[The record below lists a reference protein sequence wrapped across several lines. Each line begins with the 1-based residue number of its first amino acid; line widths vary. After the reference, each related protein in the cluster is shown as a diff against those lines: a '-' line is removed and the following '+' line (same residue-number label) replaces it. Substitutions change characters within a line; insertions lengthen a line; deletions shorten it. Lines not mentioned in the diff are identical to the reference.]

1 MLSTN
6 QGRHNKNENI
16 YVHSCFYKVRQS
28 IENIQLNFLFAPDGY
43 GKTSVLTYCFEYFE
57 KISDDICCIWLDKTN
72 FDLKQG
78 SSSLLTALSHFFNH
92 QLEQDS
98 TIEKIL
104 QRYTSGQCYI
114 FIDDYEK
121 IECTSFNNEID
132 ALLDIKKVNWHVII
146 ASRIFPKF
154 KISHLELN
162 QKIKIF
168 NSSSL
173 SFNCFEVSEYLDTN
187 ISNSQL
193 EFIFNKTQG
202 WPYAISICK
211 DLLNNKENV
220 RKLFELSGED
230 YAFSQLFKEQILDNL
245 DSDMQEFLVG
255 FSTLEMANA
264 ELCNYALKF
273 TDSKFRLKQLYHSG
287 AFIENIDRN
296 NREFKVHPL
305 LREFILSQ
313 QVDNKSKKI
322 LVRASIWS
330 IRNQYYKKS
339 AYYAKLSQDPHI
351 QNLVI
356 DKTSEILVKN
366 LGELPTVINWV
377 KELKDE
383 KYFNWNK
390 IIYWLAWSLAFSY
403 QWEESKQRVNDL
415 RVALQ
420 NDQYLN
426 EMDFQFYSA
435 KLDSIEIVLL
445 IFQDKRQIS
454 LEKSKSWFKKN
465 KKTDNFDKAVVSC
478 ASYLSYRL
486 DVDYDS
492 AQKSIE
498 YALQVIRDT
507 DSIYGEIWVNLL
519 YGLFIFDC
527 GLYNRA
533 QKILERQFYK
543 TIEEIGEDAS
553 ILPTISQLL
562 SAIYYEL
569 NQISK
574 AQEYVEIGY
583 KNIKNHGLV
592 ETAFAGI
599 STSYKLQKNWTDTQ
613 NLRENLQDIISIYPQ
628 RLKILLNYLQVE
640 LYLLSNK
647 TEKGASYLNSI
658 DISMEDSTD
667 QCLEVKIYHK
677 YINILVQ
684 LNKNNLKLACNLL
697 DEFLYDNQLQNNQFL
712 LSKILILKSFI
723 ALKYENNKKEA
734 LDRIKHALFL
744 ATENGYFS
752 VFIDFEK
759 FSIDSLQLIKSSAS
773 TLDEN
778 YKNLINELSSYLPL
792 GDENEQIKFNKENFS
807 KRELELLAMLESGLK
822 YKQIAD
828 ELFISLSTV
837 KWHINNIYI
846 KLGVKNRTGALVVA
860 RKYALI

>member
-1 MLSTN
+1 MLSAS

-16 YVHSCFYKVRQS
+16 YIHSCFYKVRQS
-28 IENIQLNFLFAPDGY
+28 IENIQLNFLFAPGGY

-57 KISDDICCIWLDKTN
+57 KLSNGICCIWLDETN
-72 FDLKQG
+72 FDPKQSG
-78 SSSLLTALSHFFNH
+78 SLLVALSLIFSH
-92 QLEQDS
+92 QVDEDS

-121 IECTSFNNEID
+121 IECARFNNEID
-132 ALLDIKKVNWHVII
+132 TLLDIKKVNYHVII

-154 KISHLELN
+154 RISYLELN

-173 SFNCFEVSEYLDTN
+173 SFNSFEVFEYLDTN

-193 EFIFNKTQG
+193 EFVFNKTQG

-211 DLLNNKENV
+211 NLLNNKQNA

-230 YAFSQLFKEQILDNL
+230 YVFSQFFTEQILDNL
-245 DSDMQEFLVG
+245 DSDMQEFLIG
-255 FSTLEMANA
+255 LSTLETANT
-264 ELCNYALKF
+264 ELCNYALKY
-273 TDSKFRLKQLYHSG
+273 TDSKSRLKQLYHSG
-287 AFIENIDRN
+287 AFVENIDRN

-305 LREFILSQ
+305 LREFLRSQ
-313 QVDNKSKKI
+313 QVVNKSKKI
-322 LVRASIWS
+322 LIRASIWS

-339 AYYAKLSQDPHI
+339 AYYAKLSQDHHI

-415 RVALQ
+415 RRALQ

-445 IFQDKRQIS
+445 TFQDKRQIS
-454 LEKSKSWFKKN
+454 LEKSKIWFKKN
-465 KKTDNFDKAVVSC
+465 KNTDNFDKAVVSC

-486 DVDYDS
+486 NVEYEL
-492 AQKSIE
+492 AQKSIN

-519 YGLFIFDC
+519 YGLFLLDC

-533 QKILERQFYK
+533 QKVLERQFYK

-562 SAIYYEL
+562 SAIYYEV

-583 KNIKNHGLV
+583 RNIKNHGLV

-599 STSYKLQKNWTDTQ
+599 STSYKLQKSWADTQ
-613 NLRENLQDIISIYPQ
+613 NLRENLQGIISIYPK
-628 RLKILLNYLQVE
+628 RLHILLQYQQVE

-647 TEKGASYLNSI
+647 IEKDFSCLNSI
-658 DISMEDSTD
+658 DIRVEDSTD
-667 QCLEVKIYHK
+667 QCAEVKIYHK
-677 YINILVQ
+677 YINILMQ
-684 LNKNNLKLACNLL
+684 LNENNFNLVSKLL
-697 DEFLYDNQLQNNQFL
+697 DEFLYDNQLQKNQFL
-712 LSKILILKSFI
+712 FSKILILKSFI
-723 ALKYENNKKEA
+723 ALKYENNNKEA
-734 LDRIKHALFL
+734 LDRIKNALFL
-744 ATENGYFS
+744 AAENGYFR

-759 FSIDSLQLIKSSAS
+759 FSIASLQLIKSSAS

-778 YKNLINELSSYLPL
+778 YKNLLNELSNHLCLDVES
-792 GDENEQIKFNKENFS
+792 DQIKFNRAAFS
-807 KRELELLAMLESGLK
+807 KRELELLRMLESGLK
-822 YKQIAD
+822 YQQIAD